1 MSRDFIENTED
12 TSHAEQLS
20 KEHHT
25 LILSDYAKNLEKSV
39 KSRYLEKISVVRIDP
54 ATLIGANLDPECLPP
69 IEPTNLSQL
78 SSSASS
84 PCLSTIEGILKN
96 PIAMSFLLL
105 LEQPT
110 IT

>member
-39 KSRYLEKISVVRIDP
+39 KS
-54 ATLIGANLDPECLPP
+54 
-69 IEPTNLSQL
+69 
-78 SSSASS
+78 
-84 PCLSTIEGILKN
+84 
-96 PIAMSFLLL
+96 IAVSFLLL